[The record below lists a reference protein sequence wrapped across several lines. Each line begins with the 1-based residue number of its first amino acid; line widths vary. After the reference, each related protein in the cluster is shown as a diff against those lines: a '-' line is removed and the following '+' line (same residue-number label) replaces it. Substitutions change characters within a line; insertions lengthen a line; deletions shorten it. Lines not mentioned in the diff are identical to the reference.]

1 MMIAAIGY
9 DSIIAPV
16 CDEQGAVDRK
26 SALVGRRFAVV
37 SFDWNRSVRILPL
50 MNAPK
55 RTVLFDLHQKLGARM
70 TVFGGFEMPVSYSG
84 IIEEHLAVRNS
95 AGIFDLSHMGEFEI
109 SGPHALE
116 TLEHAFTNSAA
127 RLKDGQAQYTIMCA
141 EDGGTL
147 DDLIVYRLGA
157 ERFMLCVNASNI
169 DADREWIVELNGG
182 RAKFED
188 VSDATALIAVQ
199 GPVAV
204 AILAILADFPIADV
218 PRFGIASG
226 QVAGITCM
234 AARTGYTG
242 EDGFELFTENA
253 GARELFEAIL
263 DASAAAN
270 AKPVGLGARDTLRLE
285 AGLPLYG
292 HELDRNSS
300 PLEAGL
306 GIFVKLGRDFVGSA
320 ALAAQRDMGLK
331 KKLIGLQT
339 DDGRMVARQGYRVF
353 RGGDDI
359 GVVTSGT
366 FAPSIQRPIA
376 MAYLNVAGRTPPVV
390 GDSLE
395 VEIRGRKTGATV
407 VSRPFYRPQQPTA
420 ASSARL

>member
-1 MMIAAIGY
+1 
-9 DSIIAPV
+9 
-16 CDEQGAVDRK
+16 
-26 SALVGRRFAVV
+26 
-37 SFDWNRSVRILPL
+37 

-84 IIEEHLAVRNS
+84 IIDEHLAVRNS

-109 SGPHALE
+109 SGPHALA

-127 RLKDGQAQYTIMCA
+127 RLKQGQAQYTIMCA
-141 EDGGTL
+141 EDGGTI
-147 DDLIVYRLGA
+147 DDLIVYRVGP
-157 ERFMLCVNASNI
+157 ERYLLCVNASNI
-169 DADREWIVELNGG
+169 EADREWIVELNSG

-204 AILAILADFPIADV
+204 AILATLAEFPIADV
-218 PRFGIASG
+218 ARFGVAEG
-226 QVAGITCM
+226 TVAGITCL

-242 EDGFELFTENA
+242 EDGFELFVDNA

-263 DASAAAN
+263 DIGAAGN
-270 AKPVGLGARDTLRLE
+270 IKPVGLGARDTLRLE

-306 GIFVKLGRDFVGSA
+306 GTFVKLGRNFVGST
-320 ALAAQRDMGLK
+320 ALTAQSKQGLK
-331 KKLIGLQT
+331 KRLIGLQT
-339 DDGRMVARQGYRVF
+339 DDGKMVARQGYRLF
-353 RGGDDI
+353 RNGDEA

-376 MAYLNVAGRTPPVV
+376 MAYFAGAGAKNPPQV
-390 GDSLE
+390 GEPVE
-395 VEIRGRKTGATV
+395 VEIRNRRTRATIV
-407 VSRPFYRPQQPTA
+407 QRPFYRRDEGHA
-420 ASSARL
+420 VSNASV

>member
-1 MMIAAIGY
+1 
-9 DSIIAPV
+9 
-16 CDEQGAVDRK
+16 
-26 SALVGRRFAVV
+26 
-37 SFDWNRSVRILPL
+37 

-109 SGPHALE
+109 SGPHALATIE
-116 TLEHAFTNSAA
+116 RAFTNSAA
-127 RLKDGQAQYTIMCA
+127 RLSQGQAQYTIMCA

-147 DDLIVYRLGA
+147 DDLIVYRLES
-157 ERFMLCVNASNI
+157 ERYMLCVNASNI

-182 RAKFED
+182 RATFED

-218 PRFGIASG
+218 PRFGIAGG
-226 QVAGITCM
+226 QVAGITCL

-242 EDGFELFTENA
+242 EDGFELFVDND
-253 GARELFEAIL
+253 GARQLFESIL
-263 DASAAAN
+263 DAGAAAN

-306 GIFVKLGRDFVGSA
+306 GTFVKLGRDFVGSA
-320 ALAAQRDMGLK
+320 ALTAQRDLGLK

-353 RGGDDI
+353 RDGNQA
-359 GVVTSGT
+359 GVITSGT

-376 MAYLNVAGRTPPVV
+376 MAYLSNAGKNPPAI
-390 GDSLE
+390 GEPLE
-395 VEIRGRKTGATV
+395 VEIRDRKTRATIV
-407 VSRPFYRPQQPTA
+407 RRPFYRPGEDHA
-420 ASSARL
+420 ASAASV

>member
-1 MMIAAIGY
+1 
-9 DSIIAPV
+9 
-16 CDEQGAVDRK
+16 
-26 SALVGRRFAVV
+26 
-37 SFDWNRSVRILPL
+37 

-109 SGPHALE
+109 SGPHALA
-116 TLEHAFTNSAA
+116 TLERAFTNSAA
-127 RLKDGQAQYTIMCA
+127 RLKPGQAQYTIMCA

-147 DDLIVYRLGA
+147 DDLIVYRLGS
-157 ERFMLCVNASNI
+157 ERYMLCVNASNI
-169 DADREWIVELNGG
+169 DADREWLVELNGG
-182 RAKFED
+182 HAKFED
-188 VSDATALIAVQ
+188 VSEATALIAVQ

-226 QVAGITCM
+226 QVAGITCL

-242 EDGFELFTENA
+242 EDGFELFTENK
-253 GARELFEAIL
+253 GARQLFEAIL
-263 DASAAAN
+263 DCGAAAN
-270 AKPVGLGARDTLRLE
+270 IKPVGLGARDTLRLE
-285 AGLPLYG
+285 AGLALYG

-320 ALAAQRDMGLK
+320 ALTAQRDMGLE

-353 RGGDDI
+353 RGGDEV

-376 MAYLNVAGRTPPVV
+376 MAYLNVAGKNPPTV

-395 VEIRGRKTGATV
+395 VEIRGRKTRATIV
-407 VSRPFYRPQQPTA
+407 PRPFYRRDQPTA
-420 ASSARL
+420 VSTARV

>member
-1 MMIAAIGY
+1 
-9 DSIIAPV
+9 
-16 CDEQGAVDRK
+16 
-26 SALVGRRFAVV
+26 
-37 SFDWNRSVRILPL
+37 

-109 SGPHALE
+109 SGPHALA
-116 TLEHAFTNSAA
+116 TLERAFTNSAA
-127 RLKDGQAQYTIMCA
+127 RLKQGQAQYTIMCA
-141 EDGGTL
+141 EDGGTI
-147 DDLIVYRLGA
+147 DDLIVYRLGP
-157 ERFMLCVNASNI
+157 ERYMLCVNASNI
-169 DADREWIVELNGG
+169 EADREWIVELNGG
-182 RAKFED
+182 RARFED

-204 AILAILADFPIADV
+204 AILATLAEFPIADV
-218 PRFGIASG
+218 GRFGVAEG
-226 QVAGITCM
+226 TVAGITCL

-242 EDGFELFTENA
+242 EDGFELFVDNA

-263 DASAAAN
+263 DIGAAASI
-270 AKPVGLGARDTLRLE
+270 KPVGLGARDTLRLE

-306 GIFVKLGRDFVGSA
+306 STFVKLGRNFVGST
-320 ALAAQRDMGLK
+320 ALTAQNKQGLK
-331 KKLIGLQT
+331 KQLIGLQT

-353 RGGDDI
+353 RNGGEA

-376 MAYLNVAGRTPPVV
+376 MAYLAGAGAKNAPQVGEPV
-390 GDSLE
+390 E
-395 VEIRGRKTGATV
+395 VEIRNRKTRATIV
-407 VSRPFYRPQQPTA
+407 QRPFYRRDEGYA
-420 ASSARL
+420 ASNTSV

>member
-1 MMIAAIGY
+1 
-9 DSIIAPV
+9 
-16 CDEQGAVDRK
+16 
-26 SALVGRRFAVV
+26 
-37 SFDWNRSVRILPL
+37 

-109 SGPHALE
+109 SGPNALG
-116 TLEHAFTNSAA
+116 TLERAFTNSAA
-127 RLKDGQAQYTIMCA
+127 RLKPGQAQYTIMCK
-141 EDGGTL
+141 EDGGTI
-147 DDLIVYRLGA
+147 DDLIVYRLGP
-157 ERFMLCVNASNI
+157 ERYMLCVNASNI

-204 AILAILADFPIADV
+204 AILATLADFPISDL
-218 PRFGIASG
+218 PRNSIAGG
-226 QVAGITCM
+226 QVAGITCL

-242 EDGFELFTENA
+242 EDGFELFVDNA

-263 DASAAAN
+263 EMGAAAN

-292 HELDRNSS
+292 HELDRNTS

-306 GIFVKLGRDFVGSA
+306 ATFVKLGRDFVGSA
-320 ALAAQRDMGLK
+320 ALTAQHKQGLK
-331 KKLIGLQT
+331 KRLIGLQT
-339 DDGRMVARQGYRVF
+339 DDGRMVARQGYRIF
-353 RGGDDI
+353 RNGDDV

-376 MAYLNVAGRTPPVV
+376 MAYLAGAAAKNPATIGEP
-390 GDSLE
+390 LE
-395 VEIRGRKTGATV
+395 VEIRNRKTRATIV
-407 VSRPFYRPQQPTA
+407 RRPFYRRDVGYA
-420 ASSARL
+420 ASSASV

>member
-1 MMIAAIGY
+1 
-9 DSIIAPV
+9 
-16 CDEQGAVDRK
+16 
-26 SALVGRRFAVV
+26 
-37 SFDWNRSVRILPL
+37 

-55 RTVLFDLHQKLGARM
+55 RTVLYDLHQKLGARM

-109 SGPHALE
+109 SGPNALA
-116 TLEHAFTNSAA
+116 TLERAFTNSAA
-127 RLKDGQAQYTIMCA
+127 RLKPGDAQYTIMCA

-157 ERFMLCVNASNI
+157 ERYMLCVNASNI
-169 DADREWIVELNGG
+169 EADREWIVELNGG
-182 RAKFED
+182 RARFED
-188 VSDATALIAVQ
+188 VGDATALIAVQ

-204 AILAILADFPIADV
+204 AILATLADFPIADV
-218 PRFGIASG
+218 PRFAVASG
-226 QVAGITCM
+226 QVAGITCL

-242 EDGFELFTENA
+242 EDGFELFVETA
-253 GARELFEAIL
+253 GARQLFEAIL
-263 DASAAAN
+263 DAGAAAN
-270 AKPVGLGARDTLRLE
+270 IKPVGLGARDTLRLE

-306 GIFVKLGRDFVGSA
+306 GIFVKLGRPFIGEK
-320 ALAAQRDMGLK
+320 ALSAQRDLGLK

-339 DDGRMVARQGYRVF
+339 DDGRMVARQGYRIF
-353 RGGDDI
+353 RE
-359 GVVTSGT
+359 GVEAGVITSGT

-376 MAYLNVAGRTPPVV
+376 MAYVTNAAGKNSPATGEMV
-390 GDSLE
+390 E
-395 VEIRGRKTGATV
+395 VEIRNRKTSATV
-407 VSRPFYRPQQPTA
+407 VRRPFYRRDGGHA
-420 ASSARL
+420 ASTASV